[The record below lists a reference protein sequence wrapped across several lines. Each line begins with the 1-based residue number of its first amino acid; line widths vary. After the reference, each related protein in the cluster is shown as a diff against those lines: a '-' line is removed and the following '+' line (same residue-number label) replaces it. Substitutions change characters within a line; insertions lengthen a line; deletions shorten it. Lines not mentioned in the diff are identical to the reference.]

1 MEKSKIIANLQSL
14 TAEQIFQE
22 ISNGNI
28 TIKELQNTGNFG
40 INDSRYKEIK
50 QRINDRSKEEE
61 ALWVQVC
68 KGNKDDIV
76 SYLSKYP
83 KGKYVDDAHRLITD
97 FDRREK
103 EGTARKCEILNNLF
117 SNKYSYNQINQYL
130 DDQVISENDLLERGV
145 PPEIVNN
152 LRNIKT
158 PQLMPGD
165 IPESI
170 PDGYTEVYF
179 WGMQGSGKTT
189 ALAAILHKAD
199 EQGYLQIDTSPG
211 YEYAV
216 ALKNIFSNDNKAND
230 YLPSPTSIDTTQYLP
245 FSLKLPHEKYSRSV
259 SLIELSGEIFQC
271 FLNRVANKPFP
282 TDSHEQAFKSLNN
295 FLKSK
300 NKKIHFFFI
309 DYQRSNQCD
318 NFGFK
323 QSDYLNA
330 AKQYFD
336 DNKIFQK
343 TTDAINIVLTK
354 SDLMVDESGNYINA
368 SQWEK
373 YAVRHIHEKYMSF
386 IHYLKNDCKK
396 YSINAGKLHVEPFS
410 LGKVYFQ
417 QICNFDGT
425 TAGKILDIL
434 IEQIKLNRHTILDF
448 FNK

>member
-1 MEKSKIIANLQSL
+1 MEKTKIIANLQSL

-22 ISNGNI
+22 ISKGSI
-28 TIKELQNTGNFG
+28 TIRELQDTGNFG
-40 INDSRYKEIK
+40 IRDSRYKEVR
-50 QRINDRSKEEE
+50 QRLSERLQAEE
-61 ALWVQVC
+61 AFWQQIAE
-68 KGNKDDIV
+68 GDKDGFAA
-76 SYLSKYP
+76 YLSTYP
-83 KGKYVDDAHRLITD
+83 KGKYADEARRLAAD
-97 FDRREK
+97 FERREK
-103 EGTARKCEILNNLF
+103 EDMARKREILDNLF
-117 SNKYSYNQINQYL
+117 TNKYSYTQINQYL
-130 DDQVISENDLLERGV
+130 DAHVITENELLEYGV
-145 PPEIVNN
+145 PPEIVDN
-152 LRNIKT
+152 LRLIKT
-158 PQLMPGD
+158 PKLVPGD
-165 IPESI
+165 MPESI

-199 EQGYLQIDTSPG
+199 ERGWLQIDTCPG
-211 YEYAV
+211 YEYAL
-216 ALKNIFSNDNKAND
+216 ALKNIFSDDNKAND

-245 FSLKLPHEKYSRSV
+245 FSLKLPHEKYGRSV

-318 NFGFK
+318 SYGFK

-330 AKQYFD
+330 AKQYFN
-336 DNKIFQK
+336 DNRIFQH
-343 TTDAINIVLTK
+343 TTDAIYIVLTK
-354 SDLMVDESGNYINA
+354 SDLMTDESGA
-368 SQWEK
+368 GVDVQQWEK
-373 YAVRHIHEKYMSF
+373 YAVRHVHERYSSF
-386 IHYLKNDCKK
+386 IHYLKDDCKK
-396 YSINAGKLHVEPFS
+396 YSINAGRLKVEPFS

-425 TAGKILDIL
+425 TAGKILDVL
-434 IEQIKLNRHTILDF
+434 IEKISPGHHTVFDF